1 MEQRFADLTRKI
13 REAVIKKAQEQ
24 ASEREEAS
32 NGCVRILLVAH
43 CEEASSWMFLPSGR
57 DRYEETT
64 PIVPGSDMILQED
77 ESLEIDHSVVAAMKI
92 AHCMKARR
100 LKKGSIS
107 FSKEIWFGEGM
118 LFNID
123 CLQYVDDVAIG
134 NKMVYH
140 QTFNPGSAMRSFNL
154 ASNYCGIA
162 SLWLQRSHWK
172 KSNPQIEMEWR
183 YHTYRFNRNIIDG
196 LVRSGQVSQHKR
208 LYKECVRNI
217 RKDILLPL
225 KLEKSFKKRVGWVL
239 YYISPAFMTKRS
251 ARKFELLARQHR
263 GKELIEN
270 S

>member
-1 MEQRFADLTRKI
+1 MENKSIQEKVSVIVPVYNVEKYIRHCAESLLRQDYSNIEIILVDDGSPDGSGKI
-13 REAVIKKAQEQ
+13 IDEI
-24 ASEREEAS
+24 AS
-32 NGCVRILLVAH
+32 NDQRVRVIHKTNGGVSSARNAGIEAASGEWILFVDGDDWVEPDYVSYFVDLVQSTNCQIGMNTRNYYIDSVGTNSDEKQVVSA
-43 CEEASSWMFLPSGR
+43 EKVIEWIYSG
-57 DRYEETT
+57 T
-64 PIVPGSDMILQED
+64 VFMA
-77 ESLEIDHSVVAAMKI
+77 VWNKI
-92 AHCMKARR
+92 YNANV

-183 YHTYRFNRNIIDG
+183 
-196 LVRSGQVSQHKR
+196 
-208 LYKECVRNI
+208 
-217 RKDILLPL
+217 
-225 KLEKSFKKRVGWVL
+225 
-239 YYISPAFMTKRS
+239 
-251 ARKFELLARQHR
+251 
-263 GKELIEN
+263 
-270 S
+270 